1 MIISLIRAILL
12 YVIIILAIRLM
23 GKRQISDL
31 QTSELVV
38 TLLISDIAAIPMQN
52 SGVPLLS
59 GLIPMAI
66 LVVCEII
73 LSAIMMK
80 SSKFRKLVC
89 GKPVVVINDGKID
102 QSQMK
107 KLRMSTEDLN
117 EQLRQLD
124 VFNISDVAFAII
136 ETNGKMSVL
145 KKPEKQ
151 PPDSSIL
158 GIAVPNSGIETIV
171 ISDGEYSDFSLALC
185 GLSRDWVDGILD
197 GKNLR
202 LKDVFIMTAN
212 KDKKYNIIK
221 KEV

>member
-12 YVIIILAIRLM
+12 YIIIILAIRLM

-66 LVVCEII
+66 LVVCEVI
-73 LSAIMMK
+73 LSAVMMK

-89 GKPVVVINDGKID
+89 GKPAIVINDGKID
-102 QSQMK
+102 QNQMK
-107 KLRMSTEDLN
+107 ELRMSTEDLN

-151 PPDSSIL
+151 QPDNNLL
-158 GIAVPNSGIETIV
+158 GIAVPNTGIQTIV
-171 ISDGEYSDFSLALC
+171 ISDGEYSDFSLSLC
-185 GLSRDWVDGILD
+185 GLSRDWVDGILSAKKLD
-197 GKNLR
+197 I
-202 LKDVFIMTAN
+202 KDIFIMTAN
-212 KDKKYNIIK
+212 KNKEFEIIK
-221 KEV
+221 KEI

>member
-12 YVIIILAIRLM
+12 YIIIISAIRFM

-66 LVVCEII
+66 LIVCEII
-73 LSAIMMK
+73 LSNLMLK
-80 SSKFRKLVC
+80 SSKFRKLIC
-89 GKPVVVINDGKID
+89 GKPSVIINDGKID
-102 QSQMK
+102 QSLMK

-124 VFNISDVAFAII
+124 VFSITDVAFAII

-151 PPDSSIL
+151 QPDNGIL
-158 GIAVPNSGIETIV
+158 GIAVPDTGIETIV
-171 ISDGEYSDFSLALC
+171 ISDGEYSDFSLSLC
-185 GLSRDWVDGILD
+185 KLSRDWVDGILSAE
-197 GKNLR
+197 KLNI
-202 LKDVFIMTAN
+202 KDIFIMTAN
-212 KDKKYNIIK
+212 KNKEYHIIK
-221 KEV
+221 KEN